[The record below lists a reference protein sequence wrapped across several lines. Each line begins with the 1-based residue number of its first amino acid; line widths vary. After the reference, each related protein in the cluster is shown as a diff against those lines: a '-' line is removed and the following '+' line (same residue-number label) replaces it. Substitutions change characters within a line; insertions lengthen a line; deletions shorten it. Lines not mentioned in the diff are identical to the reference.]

1 MFEFIGTLIRRYILI
16 TLLLPVACALTGAAL
31 HRRDI
36 DPAYAVSKVA
46 ALMNTVHN
54 NHNTGQV
61 QTFGQIANG
70 LTTAVRQITP

>member
-1 MFEFIGTLIRRYILI
+1 MLEFIFTLIRRHILI

-31 HRRDI
+31 HSRDL
-36 DPAYAVSKVA
+36 DPAFAVSKVA

-61 QTFGQIANG
+61 QTFGEIARG
-70 LTTAVRQITP
+70 LTSAVRQITP